1 MSEQQLLT
9 ISEVVQKVGMCK
21 TWIYAAVASGDFPAP
36 RKIGPKAVRWVASEI
51 DRWIESLPAATP
63 H

>member
-1 MSEQQLLT
+1 MAEQQLLT

-21 TWIYAAVASGDFPAP
+21 TWIYAGVASGEFPAP
-36 RKIGPKAVRWVASEI
+36 RKVGSKASRWVASEV
-51 DRWIESLPAATP
+51 DRWIEGLPAATP